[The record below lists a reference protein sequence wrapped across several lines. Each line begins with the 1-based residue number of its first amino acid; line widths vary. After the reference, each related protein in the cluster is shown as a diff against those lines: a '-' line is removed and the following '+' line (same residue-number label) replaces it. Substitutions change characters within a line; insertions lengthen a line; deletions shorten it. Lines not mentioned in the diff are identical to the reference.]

1 MLKQLSA
8 SLRGETSFNNQPATS
23 LLTTCNRIV
32 VNNLSHPDFCLLIT
46 IIATCC
52 NLIGVIGAIIVCG
65 GGETCTFGRVSCANY
80 FLKFQH
86 FVSQAHVDLPYRRST
101 WPNTPQILTRY
112 TNARSRLTAVTTQT
126 TATTRWVSTAL
137 AMATPVYV
145 ITTGKQAVAIIASM
159 LPNTMKVVGRGT
171 GVIGALGDR
180 IVSVPRKTKY
190 ENPSGRSFEATMEFM

>member
-1 MLKQLSA
+1 M
-8 SLRGETSFNNQPATS
+8 
-23 LLTTCNRIV
+23 
-32 VNNLSHPDFCLLIT
+32 
-46 IIATCC
+46 
-52 NLIGVIGAIIVCG
+52 
-65 GGETCTFGRVSCANY
+65 
-80 FLKFQH
+80 
-86 FVSQAHVDLPYRRST
+86 
-101 WPNTPQILTRY
+101 
-112 TNARSRLTAVTTQT
+112 
-126 TATTRWVSTAL
+126 STAL